1 MKVLLINGSPHAK
14 GCTYTALCEVAEAL
28 NKEGI
33 ETEIFQVGTKPISGC
48 LGCGACMKT
57 GRCVISDTVNE
68 FLDLAEQADGFVF
81 GSPVHF
87 ASASG
92 MLTSFMDRAFYGRGN
107 LFAYKPAAAIMSVAV
122 AVLPQHLNR
131 LTNILPSAIC
141 LLSVPSTGTWC
152 TATHRTK

>member
-1 MKVLLINGSPHAK
+1 MKVLLTNGSPHAK

-33 ETEIFQVGTKPISGC
+33 ETQIFQVGTKPISGC

-87 ASASG
+87 GISLRYADF
-92 MLTSFMDRAFYGRGN
+92 LYGQSILRQRQ
-107 LFAYKPAAAIMSVAV
+107 SV
-122 AVLPQHLNR
+122 
-131 LTNILPSAIC
+131 C
-141 LLSVPSTGTWC
+141 L
-152 TATHRTK
+152 